1 MHLTNVGT
9 DKTADEKTAIRKERA
24 GQKNMEKE
32 DIKKLVLQAAQGN
45 KAAFGALY
53 EETGRTVYF
62 SCLKLLGD
70 PQLAEDITQETYL
83 TALQKLGTLA
93 QPENFSAWVNRIGIN
108 LCKMHF
114 RNNAVPED
122 NSEEIIEEIPDE
134 GLIPE
139 EYVSNDAK
147 RKIIMNIIDTVLT
160 EEQRRSVI
168 LYYFDMLTVPEIAEV
183 MNCTTGTVTS
193 RLSAARKKIK
203 EAVLIY
209 EENNNDRLHAA
220 VPVFILSKLLNKE
233 ASNTVLPKLTVF
245 TGSASAV
252 NAVPDSVTST
262 KTISGG
268 KVMFS
273 TVKAKVIAGVCAAAV
288 VGGGITA
295 AVVLSS
301 NGSKDNDNDDG
312 VVVVTESQKSS
323 ESSSAADNK
332 ADTAG
337 NNSDKYW
344 ITGFKGSDPSDT
356 LPQDIF
362 GSKISVPV
370 DLSAIDGGN
379 AAMELYGDD
388 IGKSGDI
395 MSIDKM
401 VGENTNV
408 EITFVS
414 SDESQTKY
422 DLISGNPFDRDASVA
437 DILKENSWSVTIP
450 LEEAVDTSD
459 WEYESYGSYSNKED
473 LDKIIDKM
481 GCPTSIYMNSEYDGM
496 DDYKCY
502 TMYWEN
508 VDYTIS
514 LTVVETYS
522 NYEEYDVVLDDFSVS
537 DFTYYSK
544 NYPQEEIHEKDGEA
558 VFTSEYT
565 GITTPGES
573 TVNTD
578 ENRVKVYDDL
588 KALDLTS
595 DAALP
600 KDISVSYKGID
611 HVFTGTE
618 LIDDV
623 RAEMVDTPDDEYD
636 SALCYGK
643 TSSTVDNIIIFDF
656 WLNSDHTLH
665 KIRMSFTT
673 ESDCSIFGITKN
685 STPEEMA
692 AILGTPEVSDRNGK
706 DQFLDWKSDS
716 MSVNAYYYDGVLQ
729 SIQAYFES

>member
-1 MHLTNVGT
+1 
-9 DKTADEKTAIRKERA
+9 
-24 GQKNMEKE
+24 MEKD

-93 QPENFSAWVNRIGIN
+93 QPENFPAWVNRIGIN

-114 RNNAVPED
+114 RNNSAPED

-147 RKIIMNIIDTVLT
+147 RKIIMDIIDTVLT
-160 EEQRRSVI
+160 EEQRQSVI

-245 TGSASAV
+245 TGSASAA

-323 ESSSAADNK
+323 ESSSAADK

-588 KALDLTS
+588 KTLDLTS

-600 KDISVSYKGID
+600 KDISISYKGID
-611 HVFTGTE
+611 HVFTGNE

-729 SIQAYFES
+729 SIQAYFEN

>member
-1 MHLTNVGT
+1 
-9 DKTADEKTAIRKERA
+9 
-24 GQKNMEKE
+24 MEKE
-32 DIKKLVLQAAQGN
+32 EIKTLVLQAAQGN
-45 KAAFGALY
+45 RAAFGALY
-53 EETGRTVYF
+53 EETGRVVYF
-62 SCLKLLGD
+62 TCLKLLANA
-70 PQLAEDITQETYL
+70 QLAEDITQETFL
-83 TALQKLGTLA
+83 TALQKLGTLTN
-93 QPENFSAWVNRIGIN
+93 PENFQTWVNRIAIN

-114 RNNAVPED
+114 RGNTDPEE
-122 NSEEIIEEIPDE
+122 NSEEILDDIPDE
-134 GLIPE
+134 DLIPE

-147 RKIIMNIIDTVLT
+147 RKIIMDIIDTVLT
-160 EEQRRSVI
+160 EEQRQSVI
-168 LYYFDMLTVPEIAEV
+168 LYYFDMLTVPEIADV
-183 MNCTTGTVTS
+183 MGCTTGTVTS

-220 VPVFILSKLLNKE
+220 VPVFILSKLLMKE
-233 ASNTVLPKLTVF
+233 ASTTALPKLTVF
-245 TGSASAV
+245 TSTAA
-252 NAVPDSVTST
+252 NAVPDNVTST

-268 KVMFS
+268 KGMFS
-273 TVKAKVIAGVCAAAV
+273 TVKAKVIAGVCAVAV

-295 AVVLSS
+295 AVMLSS
-301 NGSKDNDNDDG
+301 NSNDDDDDI
-312 VVVVTESQKSS
+312 VAVSSQKDDDSTVS
-323 ESSSAADNK
+323 KGDETVS
-332 ADTAG
+332 DTA
-337 NNSDKYW
+337 NNNKNSDLYW
-344 ITGFKGSDPSDT
+344 IDGFKGGTPSASLDPN
-356 LPQDIF
+356 IF

-370 DLSAIDGGN
+370 DLSSIDGGN
-379 AAMELYGDD
+379 ANMKMYGDD
-388 IGKSGDI
+388 IGRSSDI
-395 MSIDKM
+395 MSVDKM
-401 VGENTNV
+401 IGENSDV

-414 SDESQTKY
+414 SDESHTNY
-422 DLISGNPFDRDASVA
+422 DLTGANPFDRDASVA
-437 DILKENSWSVTIP
+437 DILKENSWSITIP
-450 LEEAVDTSD
+450 LEEAVDTSG
-459 WEYESYGSYSNKED
+459 WEYESYGNYSNKKD

-496 DDYKCY
+496 DNYKCY
-502 TMYWEN
+502 KMYWEN

-514 LTVVETYS
+514 LGVVETYS
-522 NYEEYDVVLDDFSVS
+522 NYEEYDVVLDYFSVS

-588 KALDLTS
+588 KTLDLTS

-600 KDISVSYKGID
+600 KDISVSYKGVD

-665 KIRMSFTT
+665 KIRMSFST